1 VPEEYPRLVRFL
13 VEKLGVRL
21 RKRDKAL
28 DYEFFLLD
36 LSGWKLRLSDRTPFL
51 RVTAQQLQSLPAGD
65 LVASIRAAIH
75 KEHLNRH
82 LPIVVA
88 EGCVPDL
95 RESLARHVPYSAFLD
110 DADVDLILAAA
121 SSERRFLDLLC
132 EQLPLESLAPY
143 EISSPVTGSRFFGR
157 EYEIRTIL
165 NHPQTDYAIVG
176 VRRIGKTSLLLE
188 VKRRLQE
195 LGEDGVHFFDCSD
208 FHSADDY
215 IQAVATE
222 VDIRQ
227 RERMTLQKF
236 PNFLRIKSY
245 QGKRP
250 LIFLLDEVDR
260 LVAFDRLENWALLNM
275 LRASS
280 IKGFCRYILT
290 GYRSVLE
297 ESLKEQAPLYNFSTA
312 LPLGSLSRSET
323 ERLVTVPLENLGV
336 AFERRAEL
344 VGQIAQQTAGHPNFV
359 QFYCHTLVQLLD
371 REGRRCVSPGDLAA
385 VHSDQEFERYVFRT
399 FTANTT
405 DLEKAVVYG
414 IVMDRDESF
423 TPRDVDVCLKKRKV
437 FAAAS
442 EIEQAL
448 DNLRTACVLEK
459 QGQTFSFA
467 VPILP
472 RLLRD
477 HYDLDYLF
485 SKAREDAKRGG
496 QDHA

>member
-1 VPEEYPRLVRFL
+1 VSEDLPRLIQFL
-13 VEKLGVRL
+13 REKLGVRL

-28 DYEFFLLD
+28 DHEYFLLD
-36 LSGWKLRLSDRTPFL
+36 LSQWKLRLSDRTPFL
-51 RVTAQQLQSLPAGD
+51 RVSERQLQAVPAAE
-65 LVASIRAAIH
+65 LVGSVRAAIY

-82 LPIVVA
+82 LPIVIV
-88 EGCVPDL
+88 EGRSPELLDAL
-95 RESLARHVPYSAFLD
+95 SRHIPYCAVLD
-110 DADVDLILAAA
+110 DGDVDEIVAPPV
-121 SSERRFLDLLC
+121 SERRLLELLC
-132 EQLPLESLAPY
+132 KQLPLETLAPY

-165 NHPQTDYAIVG
+165 NHPLTDYAIVG

-188 VKRRLQE
+188 LKRRLQE
-195 LGEDGVHFFDCSD
+195 MGDEGVYFFDCSD

-227 RERMTLQKF
+227 RERMTFQKF
-236 PNFLRIKSY
+236 PNFLRVKSY
-245 QGKRP
+245 QGKRTMV
-250 LIFLLDEVDR
+250 FLLDEVDR
-260 LVAFDRLENWALLNM
+260 LIEFDRLDNWALLNT

-290 GYRSVLE
+290 GYRAVIE
-297 ESLKEQAPLYNFSTA
+297 ESLKEQAPLYNFVTA
-312 LPLGSLSRSET
+312 LPLGSLSRPET
-323 ERLVTVPLENLGV
+323 ERLVTVPMENLGV
-336 AFERRAEL
+336 SFGRRAEL

-359 QFYCHTLVQLLD
+359 QFYCYTLVQLLD
-371 REGRRCVSPGDLAA
+371 REVRRCLSPSDLVA
-385 VHSDQEFERYVFRT
+385 VHGDQEFERYVFRT

-405 DLEKAVVYG
+405 DLEKAIVYG
-414 IVMDRDESF
+414 MVLDRDEPF
-423 TPRDVDVCLKKRKV
+423 TPRDVDVCLKRRKM
-437 FAAAS
+437 FAMGI

-459 QGQTFSFA
+459 QGQTFAFA

-485 SKAREDAKRGG
+485 AKAREDGIRGG
-496 QDHA
+496 LDHG